1 MPAGPN
7 LYYVYVKWDPDNSPS
22 NGAILGRWLITCES
36 RQTADRFFRALKDLT
51 VTGGVPWMRL
61 KRNTPQFWTFAPTDC
76 PSTLQPR
83 SIELLGLLAN
93 PLLAADYNA
102 PMTALT
108 SKVPTFNSVLSI
120 TLLPNRYT
128 QQLLVVVVAVELGE
142 RGCMLTD
149 TCSNSGVPITPFQ
162 PLTVGPDWLSDGSF
176 FVRNKRQ
183 HELYWAIAMSENVYV
198 NVSQTHRTKFR
209 ITGRNLKPGDVMIPE
224 DDVIITL
231 AEKQCTSCGGT
242 CGCSSGPRTIY
253 VSINNSLLTI
263 SNSSPPPMRF
273 GDFFGVFGTVW
284 DDTKISVFQ
293 NDPVGA
299 AQYVTYGEVDLG
311 DEWELC

>member
-61 KRNTPQFWTFAPTDC
+61 KRNTPQFWTFAPTD
-76 PSTLQPR
+76 S
-83 SIELLGLLAN
+83 
-93 PLLAADYNA
+93 DYNA

-120 TLLPNRYT
+120 TLLPN
-128 QQLLVVVVAVELGE
+128 
-142 RGCMLTD
+142 
-149 TCSNSGVPITPFQ
+149 SNSGVPITPFQ